1 MTYVWEECCNY
12 YVNKKNEMQ
21 VSHFRVARG
30 YLFDLNLYPLKEW
43 ATWLPK
49 YPPFFLGIILVH
61 FGAAF
66 YWLLDVIFS
75 VGQFSLFVRL
85 G

>member
-1 MTYVWEECCNY
+1 MVMT
-12 YVNKKNEMQ
+12 
-21 VSHFRVARG
+21 
-30 YLFDLNLYPLKEW
+30 
-43 ATWLPK
+43 K

-66 YWLLDVIFS
+66 YWLLDVTSI
-75 VGQFSLFVRL
+75 VGQFSHFVKI

>member
-1 MTYVWEECCNY
+1 
-12 YVNKKNEMQ
+12 VNKKNEMQ